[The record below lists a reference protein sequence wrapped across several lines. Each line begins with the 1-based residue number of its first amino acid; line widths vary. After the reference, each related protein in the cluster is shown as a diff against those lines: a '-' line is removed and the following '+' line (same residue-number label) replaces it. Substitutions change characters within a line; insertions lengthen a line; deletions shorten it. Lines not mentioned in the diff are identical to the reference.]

1 MNWEQRSMDVYALG
15 NALVDILASVDDAFV
30 EKLGFAK
37 GSMNLVDTAKRTEI
51 LKLLQG
57 QPLERKS
64 GGSAANSMIAI
75 TQSGGNGIFA
85 GKVAQDAEGQF
96 FRHDLRDGGVTYDVA
111 PGDPGIDPTGT
122 SIILTTPDAERTMCT
137 HLGIS
142 IALDAPDVVESQI
155 AQCKL
160 CYIEGYLWSG
170 PSTRAAALRT
180 MQLAR
185 KVGTRV
191 SFTFSDSFLVQAFA
205 DSFRSEV
212 LPHCDIVFCNR
223 DEALQFT
230 GASNLSDAVRSIGE
244 QVPMAFVTDGAH
256 GAWIAH
262 AGAVTTVAGYPAVAI
277 DTVGA
282 GDAFAGGVLYALARG
297 AQPEMAARWGNALA
311 SKVVEVRGPRL
322 QSLPE
327 ELKQTVGFDL

>member
-1 MNWEQRSMDVYALG
+1 
-15 NALVDILASVDDAFV
+15 
-30 EKLGFAK
+30 
-37 GSMNLVDTAKRTEI
+37 
-51 LKLLQG
+51 
-57 QPLERKS
+57 
-64 GGSAANSMIAI
+64 
-75 TQSGGNGIFA
+75 
-85 GKVAQDAEGQF
+85 
-96 FRHDLRDGGVTYDVA
+96 
-111 PGDPGIDPTGT
+111 
-122 SIILTTPDAERTMCT
+122 
-137 HLGIS
+137 
-142 IALDAPDVVESQI
+142 
-155 AQCKL
+155 
-160 CYIEGYLWSG
+160 
-170 PSTRAAALRT
+170 